1 MSSGKHRRPE
11 ADPLP
16 DVDIAERL
24 AAGQSGSGTRT
35 TASVASSP
43 ASPTVPGQS
52 GRHETRAAPPVP
64 PAPPGA
70 GPASA
75 AAAPGPTVIARQ
87 SRAEQ
92 RSARRRAARQRIV
105 VVAGGLVGIALVAV
119 GIWLLL
125 RGDGSTGTVAADT
138 PPTQHTTLL
147 QLTGADGTAS
157 ATALVGTTAADH
169 TAAAVLVPSR
179 LIVDVA
185 GSGDVPFGETT
196 TLGDPS
202 APAAALTDLLGV
214 RVEDTWTLTPDGL
227 AKLVDA
233 VGGVQAAVDV
243 DVVTTDAQGNQT
255 VVVKA
260 GNQLLKGPAAAAYA
274 GYLADGEPEQARL
287 ARFDEVLTGLAE
299 KLPADKAGVTTALTA
314 AGAGSTSTLDPVEL
328 AGRLTVLRSAATKD
342 ALVSDVLPVTE
353 LDTGGTDVSYG
364 LDTGQAAAMMRTRF
378 PGALQQANGETV
390 RVLVENGVGTPG
402 LTVKARVKL
411 VDKGF
416 RFINGGNASPFND
429 DPSSIQVPD
438 GTDKSIARGR
448 EVAAALGL
456 PASSVV
462 PVDRGQTVADVIV
475 ILGKDFKP

>member
-24 AAGQSGSGTRT
+24 AAGHSGVART
-35 TASVASSP
+35 TAPVASSP
-43 ASPTVPGQS
+43 ASATVPGQT
-52 GRHETRAAPPVP
+52 GRQGPRVPPVP
-64 PAPPGA
+64 PVPPSGG
-70 GPASA
+70 GPAAA
-75 AAAPGPTVIARQ
+75 AAAPGPTVMARQ
-87 SRAEQ
+87 SRSEQ
-92 RSARRRAARQRIV
+92 RTARRRAQRQRAF
-105 VVAGGLVGIALVAV
+105 VVAGGVVGIVLVAF

-125 RGDGSTGTVAADT
+125 RGDGSSGTTGTT
-138 PPTQHTTLL
+138 RPPTQHATLV

-157 ATALVGTTAADH
+157 ASALVGTTAADH

-196 TLGDPS
+196 TLGDPA

-214 RVEDTWTLTPDGL
+214 RVKDTWTLTPDGL

-243 DVVTTDAQGNQT
+243 DVVTTDSKGNQT

-287 ARFDEVLTGLAE
+287 ARFDEVLTGLAT
-299 KLPADKAGVTTALTA
+299 KLPADQAGVTTALTA
-314 AGAGSTSTLDPVEL
+314 AGAGSTSTLDPVQL
-328 AGRLTVLRSAATKD
+328 ANRLVVLRSAASKD
-342 ALVSDVLPVTE
+342 KLVSDVLPVTE
-353 LDTGGTDVSYG
+353 LDTGGNDVSYG
-364 LDTGQAAAMMRTRF
+364 LDTGQAAAMMRSNFSGTL
-378 PGALQQANGETV
+378 LQDANGDTV
-390 RVLVENGVGTPG
+390 RVAVENGLGTPG
-402 LTVKARVKL
+402 LIEQARSKL

-416 RFINGGNASPFND
+416 LFVNGGNASPFNN
-429 DPSSIQVPD
+429 DPSSVQVPD